1 MFSHVFSIK
10 YVWYHNGMMY
20 GFEQGG
26 WFDILIGMQCSCT
39 QRLAWAAGEQTAGN
53 QGTAETTA
61 GEGDSNPGENHD
73 HSGSGEG
80 GKNYHITCFNF
91 SMSAKCFVFF
101 FFWSKMNIIF
111 FFFFCSF

>member
-1 MFSHVFSIK
+1 
-10 YVWYHNGMMY
+10 MY
-20 GFEQGG
+20 GFLQGG
-26 WFDILIGMQCSCT
+26 WFDILIGVQCSCT

-53 QGTAETTA
+53 QGNAETTA

-73 HSGSGEG
+73 YSGSGEG

-91 SMSAKCFVFF
+91 SMGAKCFGGFF
-101 FFWSKMNIIF
+101 SKKNEYNF

>member
-1 MFSHVFSIK
+1 M
-10 YVWYHNGMMY
+10 YVCYHNGTIY
-20 GFEQGG
+20 GFVQGG

-80 GKNYHITCFNF
+80 GKNYHITWYNF
-91 SMSAKCFVFF
+91 SRGAECFLFIP
-101 FFWSKMNIIF
+101 SKWI
-111 FFFFCSF
+111 

>member
-1 MFSHVFSIK
+1 
-10 YVWYHNGMMY
+10 MY
-20 GFEQGG
+20 GFIKGG

-80 GKNYHITCFNF
+80 GKNYHITWYNF
-91 SMSAKCFVFF
+91 SRSAKCFVFIP
-101 FFWSKMNIIF
+101 SKWI
-111 FFFFCSF
+111 